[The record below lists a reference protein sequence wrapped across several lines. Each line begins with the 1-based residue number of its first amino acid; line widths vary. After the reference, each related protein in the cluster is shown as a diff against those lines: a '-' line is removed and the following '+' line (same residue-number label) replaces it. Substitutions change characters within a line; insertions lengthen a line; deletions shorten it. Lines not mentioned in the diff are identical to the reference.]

1 MPTIELYATFQA
13 LETYVICILL
23 ITYRNSGIPLGILAS
38 ISEKKITA
46 TFLNYLKICIEKNN
60 PTLFLL

>member
-1 MPTIELYATFQA
+1 MPTIELDATFQA

-38 ISEKKITA
+38 ISEKK
-46 TFLNYLKICIEKNN
+46 LQ
-60 PTLFLL
+60 PLF